1 MPKFYKGEWVHFV
14 HFNQFPE
21 KKRKKL
27 SFGQEPLPPEVP
39 REITPEEEK
48 HRKRIISK
56 GTYRSFKWLVREEG
70 VEAAKEYISR
80 CLQMGSPWI
89 TWDPMWSHP
98 KYLVLELT

>member
-27 SFGQEPLPPEVP
+27 SFGKEPLPPEPP

-48 HRKRIISK
+48 HRKRM
-56 GTYRSFKWLVREEG
+56 RLLF
-70 VEAAKEYISR
+70 KEYDDWPEER
-80 CLQMGSPWI
+80 KEQFF
-89 TWDPMWSHP
+89 
-98 KYLVLELT
+98 KNEQQNQ